1 METALSPRVNYRTRR
16 IKRGSWGRFID
27 AQRIT
32 ERVSLDSYSFLS
44 LMRIYRV
51 TLLLRVAP
59 QEESCPKLV
68 EMEGESLQI
77 LGYV

>member
-1 METALSPRVNYRTRR
+1 
-16 IKRGSWGRFID
+16 
-27 AQRIT
+27 
-32 ERVSLDSYSFLS
+32 
-44 LMRIYRV
+44 MRIYRV

-77 LGYV
+77 LGYVWKILPKDFLKFTYSNLNCKMIKFINFVTRNVMRFE